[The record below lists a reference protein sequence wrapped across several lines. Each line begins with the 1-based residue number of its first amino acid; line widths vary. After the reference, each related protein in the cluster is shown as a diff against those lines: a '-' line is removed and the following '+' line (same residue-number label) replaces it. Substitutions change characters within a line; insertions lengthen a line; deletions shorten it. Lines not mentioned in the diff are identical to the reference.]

1 MFGIATRFIMLKKL
15 MLFILV
21 TNKIPCSNR
30 YNTIA
35 FAMSISEYASQS
47 LASL

>member
-1 MFGIATRFIMLKKL
+1 MLKEKL

-21 TNKIPCSNR
+21 TNIIPCSNR

-35 FAMSISEYASQS
+35 FAISISEYASQS